1 MTRGP
6 VHRSGVLVKDNFI
19 ATDGLVTTL
28 AQYRQMLLKHTG
40 DLLCS
45 PAAPVRQLDDEREA
59 KMSAILVSSLEELK
73 VAEEELVERTE
84 ALADLRDQ
92 LEQRVRGA
100 HQLFELAPACLL
112 VTDIYGTILEANR
125 ASQHLLKRD
134 IEALERQPMARF
146 IPIDERRRFRDAL
159 GRVVASDGV
168 SDWRLSLVRPTAGP
182 LTVSATVRL
191 VRSAGGGGQQ
201 RLFWSIRNLAA
212 DPAALD
218 A

>member
-1 MTRGP
+1 
-6 VHRSGVLVKDNFI
+6 VKDNLSG
-19 ATDGLVTTL
+19 TDGLVITL

-45 PAAPVRQLDDEREA
+45 PVGPVRRLDDEREA

-84 ALADLRDQ
+84 ALADLRDE
-92 LEQRVRGA
+92 LERRVFGA
-100 HQLFELAPACLL
+100 LQLFELAPACLL

-125 ASQHLLKRD
+125 ASQQLLKRD
-134 IEALERQPMARF
+134 IQVLERQPMARF
-146 IPIDERRRFRDAL
+146 IPIDERRSFRDAL

-191 VRSAGGGGQQ
+191 VRSVSGGAQQ
-201 RLFWSIRNLAA
+201 RLFWSIRNLDA
-212 DPAALD
+212 DPATTD